1 MKLDNKTIG
10 QRYAKAFY
18 ELSLERKTLDTDFEE
33 LSVVMQLVKENP
45 ELGSVLTDP
54 RLTDSEKHE
63 LLTTF
68 SQPFSQNIQDFLS
81 LIQDY
86 KRFDKIEFI
95 IDAFN
100 EYYNAYYQKA
110 TGKVTSVVALDDEQ
124 KANLSK
130 AYAKKFGLKSFEFEN
145 EIDPSLIGGVIVEAQ
160 GQVIDGSVQTKLKR
174 VKQSLQ
180 K

>member
-18 ELSLERKTLDTDFEE
+18 ELSLERQTLDTDFEE

-45 ELGSVLTDP
+45 ELGAVLTDP
-54 RLTDSEKHE
+54 RLTDSEKKE
-63 LLTTF
+63 LLATI
-68 SQPFSQNIQDFLS
+68 SQPFSQNVQDFLS
-81 LIQDY
+81 LVQDY

-95 IDAFN
+95 IAAFN
-100 EYYNAYYQKA
+100 DYYNAYYQKA
-110 TGKVTSVVALDDEQ
+110 VGKVTSVVALDDDQ
-124 KANLSK
+124 KEKLAK
-130 AYAKKFGLKSFEFEN
+130 AYAKKFGLKTFEFEN

-180 K
+180 N